1 MFCGVF
7 ENKGFFLWLYPVT
20 GYCLTIRRMLISMYP
35 NIEIT
40 VTSIEPWK
48 CGC

>member
-7 ENKGFFLWLYPVT
+7 ENKGFFLLLCLLT
-20 GYCLTIRRMLISMYP
+20 GYCLTVRRILISMYP

-40 VTSIEPWK
+40 VTSVEPLK